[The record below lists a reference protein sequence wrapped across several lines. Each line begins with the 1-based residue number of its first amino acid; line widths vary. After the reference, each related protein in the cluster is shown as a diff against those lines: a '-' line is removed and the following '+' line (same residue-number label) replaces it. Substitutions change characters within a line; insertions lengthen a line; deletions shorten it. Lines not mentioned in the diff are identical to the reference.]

1 MKIPTESL
9 NPKDF
14 EKLANSIVE
23 KKFSKEIRGFP
34 EGPDSGI
41 DGIDDTVSPTI
52 IVQSKRY
59 QSNTNQ
65 KDLVR
70 LIKKEIEELEQTIKK
85 FNYSNDIDYV
95 IVTSGKL
102 SPENRK
108 KVRELKPNWI
118 KEEYHIIDASELEKL
133 SDDKDY
139 EEIFLRYDLKNGRF
153 GKEYIDIKKKLV
165 NLEELMC
172 FDDKYIVETTLV
184 DKCYQSLL
192 NNRIIFLVGAPGVG
206 KSITSKYLG
215 LKFKNTKGIDKTSVL
230 IKSTK
235 DIDNIINSYNTILN
249 NEIYNNELLV
259 IFDDF
264 LGRNSFEC
272 KEKELKDISRI
283 CNIAKN
289 NKNLFIIFNSRIEI
303 LEQATNLNNDFATFI
318 NFYKDKKIYINLS
331 DLTIIEKAKIIR
343 KNFENEYNNSK
354 NQEKNNIFL
363 NYENFRR
370 DLDFNIIINH
380 KNFNPRIIEHI
391 CRRFKED
398 KMDFKK
404 NIVDFL
410 NNPKELYN
418 EVFLNLS
425 ENKKLFL
432 YIVSLFSEFP
442 VKLDIICEI
451 FSKIPH
457 ESGTIEDVVSTLK
470 NSWIKVIKDENNNDY
485 IDTMNPGIID
495 YLRIRLIKDDAMSNK
510 IINYTPYLF
519 MIQKLD
525 REKFNEIIVDKKFD
539 KYKDRDKFLG
549 NKLSGIIM
557 KELSIACEEFKE
569 LTRDFSGIYYE
580 EENGRF
586 KEKSWKDIIRMLNFS
601 ELKEYKN
608 ILDEEVLWSKEN
620 DILINKM
627 LKSNDIV
634 GLIYELDILLFE
646 NTESLMEN
654 EESLMELLDLSE
666 ESTGSNIFQMLFDKL
681 EKYVIELL
689 SNPWDMSLW
698 VEEYFEN
705 RHINKEDYSDIEIN
719 VELLDKII
727 KYSIDEI
734 KDNRLFE
741 IPKRYYEDIE
751 WDNNNYQELYVVYDV
766 TEEAVRNY
774 IDLYSNNICDKD
786 QTILKVNEASDIK
799 KVYEILNKSL

>member
-1 MKIPTESL
+1 M
-9 NPKDF
+9 
-14 EKLANSIVE
+14 
-23 KKFSKEIRGFP
+23 
-34 EGPDSGI
+34 
-41 DGIDDTVSPTI
+41 
-52 IVQSKRY
+52 
-59 QSNTNQ
+59 
-65 KDLVR
+65 
-70 LIKKEIEELEQTIKK
+70 
-85 FNYSNDIDYV
+85 
-95 IVTSGKL
+95 
-102 SPENRK
+102 
-108 KVRELKPNWI
+108 
-118 KEEYHIIDASELEKL
+118 
-133 SDDKDY
+133 
-139 EEIFLRYDLKNGRF
+139 
-153 GKEYIDIKKKLV
+153 

-206 KSITSKYLG
+206 KSVTSKYLG

-470 NSWIKVIKDENNNDY
+470 NSWIKVIKDENNNNY